1 MRLTKD
7 IKKQI
12 LANILAGHEIT
23 KQAKKLMTESR
34 DLALAITLDQ
44 MPKGVTSFVGL
55 QKMMRSYQD
64 TNNGMFSISV
74 YARRATFSHN
84 KDMPHGIGAVYDA
97 TFEVNMGGNIR
108 TLSLSGDNYSNRRHR
123 GYWEDRYNNSMAPDI
138 GEIVPGFETAL
149 LAALVEINADGEQ
162 VPIYMPRGRADYP
175 AEHEFCKRLDKND
188 KSRRELRAKYD
199 EFKLSVMGTLDKYTT
214 DTKLIKAWPEVKQFI
229 TQEEKKSTAVALDVK
244 TLNEICG
251 IPR

>member
-12 LANILAGHEIT
+12 LANILADHEIT
-23 KQAKKLMTESR
+23 KQAKKIMAESR
-34 DLALAITLDQ
+34 DLAMAITMDQ
-44 MPKGVTSFVGL
+44 MPEGVTNFVGL
-55 QKMMRSYQD
+55 QKMMRSFQD
-64 TNNGMFSISV
+64 AYNNMFSISV
-74 YARRATFSHN
+74 YASRATFSHN
-84 KDMPHGIGAVYDA
+84 KDMPHGIGSVYDA

-108 TLSLSGDNYSNRRHR
+108 TLSLSGDNYSWRCHR
-123 GYWEDRYNNSMAPDI
+123 GYWEDKFNNMMAPDI

-149 LAALVEINADGEQ
+149 LAALVELNEEGEQ

-175 AEHEFCKRLDKND
+175 ADHEFCKRLDKND
-188 KSRRELRAKYD
+188 KARRALRAKYD
-199 EFKLSVMGTLDKYTT
+199 EFKLSVMGTLNKYTT

-229 TQEEKKSTAVALDVK
+229 PQEEKKSTAVALDVK